1 MSQRKAYRARGNS
14 PAVEYLPSVHEALV
28 TIPQQPQK
36 YMEVGRAL
44 CPGNSCPASSDIS
57 PY

>member
-36 YMEVGRAL
+36 QTVH
-44 CPGNSCPASSDIS
+44 GNRRGSLPW
-57 PY
+57 